1 MSVSTAGRACR
12 LRATFLP
19 SPRVNRL
26 RTDVGGYIGLF
37 VAAFIAATVIPAQSE
52 AVLAGLILTAD
63 YSVAALIA
71 VAAVGNTLGAV
82 LNWFMGRG
90 LERLKDR
97 RWFPIKIDKLHRAQT
112 WYQRY
117 GKWSL
122 LGSWLPIIGDA
133 ITVVAGVMKEPLPV
147 FILLVGLAKTGRYC
161 VVAAAT
167 LGLM

>member
-1 MSVSTAGRACR
+1 M
-12 LRATFLP
+12 
-19 SPRVNRL
+19 
-26 RTDVGGYIGLF
+26 GGYIGLF
-37 VAAFIAATVIPAQSE
+37 VTAFIAATVIPAQSE
-52 AVLAGLILTAD
+52 AVLAGLILTGE
-63 YSVAALIA
+63 YSVAVLIT
-71 VAAVGNTLGAV
+71 VAALGNTLGAV
-82 LNWFMGRG
+82 VNWFLGRG

-97 RWFPIKIDKLHRAQT
+97 RWFPIKVEKLHRAQG

-161 VVAAAT
+161 VIAAAA
-167 LGLM
+167 LGVM